1 MKFNVFLSLLV
12 TLLFVFLRGTVFAQ
26 TNPASKSEPAVSNHY
41 SEGVSG
47 VVVANTITP
56 AGHQFYR
63 LFALAWRDKS
73 ESERYSLSVV
83 ESRVRQR
90 LSLVTLYYANQSL
103 YSAILPTRFPALQA
117 LVEQSLEAVVSRLL
131 TIELGALESDPDL
144 AADDI

>member
-1 MKFNVFLSLLV
+1 MKFHVVLSLLV

-63 LFALAWRDKS
+63 LFALAWRDKP

-117 LVEQSLEAVVSRLL
+117 LVDQSLEAVASRLL
-131 TIELGALESDPDL
+131 TIELGASESDPDL